1 MLDNDPPPGT
11 QVRFI
16 REIRKRS
23 PKNVAILKE
32 SLDPGRPE
40 LPSDRFRVEVDG
52 EIITVRRE
60 DIQLVD
66 IEESKS

>member
-16 REIRKRS
+16 REVRKSS

-32 SLDPGRPE
+32 SLNPGKPE

-52 EIITVRRE
+52 EIIIVQRA
-60 DIQLVD
+60 DIQRVD